1 MQSIRR
7 LTTWLGSLPL
17 LGITW
22 GLAGALSLWAIAD
35 VMVLKVSSGLANS
48 TYDAM
53 VRARFHAPPADPRIV
68 IVDIDES
75 SLQAMAKEFGR
86 WPWPRDTLA
95 TVLDHMESQQ
105 PIAIAWD
112 VIFSDADRLS
122 PGGDK
127 AFDEAA
133 KRSKRSHFSVVR
145 LPAEYDAQ
153 SQLTADKLPG
163 LWLSQDAASLARPT
177 LATPPLLPATNPE
190 IKPATLAVIAP
201 ILPSVAAAKLG
212 YNNGYTDAD
221 GVLRRYRL
229 TEALSDGSRVQSLA
243 HAVALTLNSNTTKSI
258 ANYDYSARTWAVFS
272 SKKDDLMV
280 WRKQANSYPRIPFA
294 QAFAQAEGAKL
305 AAPISFQGKIVLIG
319 ATASS
324 LHDIHPTPLSAKQ
337 AGVDSLATAMDNAIN
352 GHHLAELPAALQALL
367 AVLLVGGMAAWA
379 LKRGL
384 ASLEPALLL
393 LPAALLVISYL
404 SLNIGSLFI
413 DLHLAAGVAL
423 LFIAALKLWNGW
435 RRNHWCG
442 LPDAR
447 QGELALM
454 RVDAQEPI
462 TDAKLDRLIRQ
473 LELHAPSSRI
483 IGGDASAVWPS
494 TLRWPAL
501 LNRICIAGP
510 AQALAVLRELLT
522 QHNMPCSEPVA
533 AAPSAAG
540 LAELAHQLLASNS
553 HTISTRIS

>member
-1 MQSIRR
+1 MQPIRR

-17 LGITW
+17 LVITW
-22 GLAGALSLWAIAD
+22 GLAGALSLWAVAD

-53 VRARFHAPPADPRIV
+53 VRARFYAPPHDPRIV

-95 TVLDHMESQQ
+95 TVLDHIEKQQ
-105 PIAIAWD
+105 PAAIAWD
-112 VIFSDADRLS
+112 IVFSDSDRLS

-127 AFDEAA
+127 AFDDAA
-133 KRSKRSHFSVVR
+133 KRSTRSNFSVVR

-153 SQLTADKLPG
+153 SQLTVDQLPG
-163 LWLSQDAASLARPT
+163 LWLSQNAAPRTSPT
-177 LATPPLLPATNPE
+177 S
-190 IKPATLAVIAP
+190 TLAVIAP

-212 YNNGYTDAD
+212 YNNGYTDSD
-221 GVLRRYRL
+221 GVLRRYRYS
-229 TEALSDGSRVQSLA
+229 EALPDRSRIQSLSL
-243 HAVALTLNSNTTKSI
+243 AVARSVNKNTTDLI
-258 ANYDYSARTWAVFS
+258 ALHAYSMPATYSFS

-280 WRKQANSYPRIPFA
+280 WRAQANSYPRIPFA
-294 QAFAQAEGAKL
+294 QVFARAEGAKL
-305 AAPISFQGKIVLIG
+305 ASPFNFQGKIVMIG

-324 LHDIHPTPLSAKQ
+324 LHDIHPTPLSARQ

-352 GHHLAELPAALQALL
+352 GHHLTELPAALQALL
-367 AVLLVGGMAAWA
+367 AVLLVCSMAAWA

-393 LPAALLVISYL
+393 LPAALLAVSYL
-404 SLNIGSLFI
+404 SLNLGSLFI

-423 LFIAALKLWNGW
+423 LFIALLKLWNGW

-442 LPDAR
+442 PPADA
-447 QGELALM
+447 QCEWIMM

-462 TDAKLDRLIRQ
+462 TDAKLDRLIRL
-473 LELHAPSSRI
+473 LERHAPGCRI

-501 LNRICIAGP
+501 HNSICITGS
-510 AQALAVLRELLT
+510 AQELAALRDLLT
-522 QHNMPCSEPVA
+522 LHSMHSSEPA
-533 AAPSAAG
+533 AAASNTTARAQQ
-540 LAELAHQLLASNS
+540 AQQLLASHS
-553 HTISTRIS
+553 QALSTRTP